1 MLSEGSQLVNKLIFI
16 LPMFLQQKTA
26 PIGTVYILIIFYSA
40 IPRSWLIIP
49 YILFR
54 NSNSDTGSN
63 LIFRCSTYCFFSAFD
78 SGFLFKF
85 VSRCHAPLFSP
96 DYNRGFRIFPLPAVT
111 HLFFPAFS
119 SGFYINSYSRCH
131 FFSGM
136 CQIYELLLLQTCLHL
151 SMRF

>member
-63 LIFRCSTYCFFSAFD
+63 LIFRCSAYCFFSAFD
-78 SGFLFKF
+78 SGFPFKF

-96 DYNRGFRIFPLPAVT
+96 DYNRGF
-111 HLFFPAFS
+111 
-119 SGFYINSYSRCH
+119 YINSYSRCH
-131 FFSGM
+131 FLSGM

-151 SMRF
+151 LVRF